1 MLLVDSASVFR
12 GLHRF
17 TVTLAVGAGPSVLF
31 TCCCGCVFKT
41 VLQSML
47 QSRIFAQCILRLEV
61 QIQET
66 YFLQHAVCDWFA
78 SQHWAGEIAL
88 ISRSPCSV
96 LDHSPRLSN
105 GAPAPMVYSP
115 YQLQYMYGNGPV
127 ILNIV
132 VMWYSPAIRT
142 KSLKKYCSYMSLLLP
157 ANIPLRFCKHQ
168 YMCKKYGN
176 ILLFIYYIGIWFS
189 TGIYRL
195 TLVIKHWN
203 KIAFIYKM
211 WQTGPEISWI
221 RMFCVFIVI

>member
-1 MLLVDSASVFR
+1 MHSSSWSANPGDVFPATCRMWLIRLAALSWRDRPDFALALLSTGS
-12 GLHRF
+12 
-17 TVTLAVGAGPSVLF
+17 
-31 TCCCGCVFKT
+31 
-41 VLQSML
+41 
-47 QSRIFAQCILRLEV
+47 FA
-61 QIQET
+61 
-66 YFLQHAVCDWFA
+66 
-78 SQHWAGEIAL
+78 
-88 ISRSPCSV
+88 
-96 LDHSPRLSN
+96 RLSN